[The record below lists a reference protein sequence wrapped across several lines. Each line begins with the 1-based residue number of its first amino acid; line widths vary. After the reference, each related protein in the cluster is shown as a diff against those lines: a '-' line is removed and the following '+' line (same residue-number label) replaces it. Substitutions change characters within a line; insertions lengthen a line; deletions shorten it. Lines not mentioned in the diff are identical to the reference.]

1 MKGNFTW
8 HICVIAFG
16 LAAAAL
22 AQSGPISPKP
32 VLEEQLTV
40 PWRDDAVGYPD
51 LIRFRE
57 TLMRGAKRHDLT
69 AILATAD
76 PDDQNVCTLDAMPGE
91 APKVTA
97 ADTLRAYFTQPS
109 SKEFDPWSSF
119 YDSLA
124 SGGVLEADGKSF
136 SSNYAMWTF
145 PAEKTGIVGAEYF
158 NVING
163 TDVPVY
169 ERPSSTSR
177 VLARLS
183 HNIVIPGDAEAGSG
197 WQQIEFRR
205 GTRGFVHSKNLISP
219 IGMTARITLRHGR
232 WKLTGFSGY
241 CE

>member
-1 MKGNFTW
+1 MWRSG
-8 HICVIAFG
+8 VIAFG
-16 LAAAAL
+16 LTVAAL
-22 AQSGPISPKP
+22 AQSGPISPGA
-32 VLEEQLTV
+32 VLDEQLTV
-40 PWRDDAVGYPD
+40 PWRDDAVGHPD

-57 TLMRGAKRHDLT
+57 TLMRAAKRHDLN

-76 PDDQNVCTLDAMPGE
+76 PDDQSVCTLDAMPGE

-97 ADTLRAYFTQPS
+97 ADTLRAYFAQSGPG
-109 SKEFDPWSSF
+109 FDPWSSF

-145 PAEKTGIVGAEYF
+145 PSEKTGTLGAEYF

-163 TDVPVY
+163 ANVPVY

-177 VLARLS
+177 ILAHLS
-183 HNIVIPGDAEAGSG
+183 HNVVILTDAKVDSG

-205 GTRGFVHSKNLISP
+205 GTRGFVLSKNLISP
-219 IGMTARITLRHGR
+219 VDATARLTLRHGR
-232 WKLTGFSGY
+232 WKLTGISGY